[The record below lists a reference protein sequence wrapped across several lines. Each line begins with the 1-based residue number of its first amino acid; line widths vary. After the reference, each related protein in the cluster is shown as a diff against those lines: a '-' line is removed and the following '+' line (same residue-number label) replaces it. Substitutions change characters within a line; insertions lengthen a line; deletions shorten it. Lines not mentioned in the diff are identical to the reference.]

1 MIIFFFSFLVQFTQ
15 KKKKKKRVGVTY
27 YIKTRKWWRISDS
40 VCGQRTF
47 FCCCCFCLV
56 YGQSSHEE
64 NETLCLDSSD
74 LISFRYLIWFDSPSS
89 SQTKIR
95 IDLICFVCLY
105 VPPLVSPQ
113 SDDFNCCFFFLCVG
127 RVQRP
132 FHVTT
137 QPKCISFF
145 IGRLAWNR
153 TAEVS
158 RVTLLSGTCVVFS
171 FFLTCQ
177 SSTSNQRIFMKA
189 IYSEKWRKTR
199 TNYLKLKSPNLG
211 KKLGEKTKKQQNFV
225 RI

>member
-1 MIIFFFSFLVQFTQ
+1 MVEDIRFGLRSENLFLLLLFLSGLRSKFARRKWNSLSRLVGSYFFSLF
-15 KKKKKKRVGVTY
+15 
-27 YIKTRKWWRISDS
+27 D
-40 VCGQRTF
+40 
-47 FCCCCFCLV
+47 
-56 YGQSSHEE
+56 
-64 NETLCLDSSD
+64 
-74 LISFRYLIWFDSPSS
+74 LIWFPLKQSDKDTNWPDLFCLFVRSS
-89 SQTKIR
+89 S
-95 IDLICFVCLY
+95 C
-105 VPPLVSPQ
+105 VPPVWWFQLL
-113 SDDFNCCFFFLCVG
+113 FFFLCVG

-137 QPKCISFF
+137 QPKCVSFF

-177 SSTSNQRIFMKA
+177 NSTSNQRIFMNA

-199 TNYLKLKSPNLG
+199 TNYLKLKSPNFG

-225 RI
+225 RIQF